1 MRQIVLYISLVLS
14 VMGCSDAEYIGGNYC
29 SIASLWSYA
38 SRGTVQ
44 IADDISIC
52 GYVVANDKYGEL
64 NSAIVVADDS
74 AGVAIELD
82 IDDTDL
88 CYPLYSGVEISCSG
102 LWLGVVGPKLILGAE
117 PTGDYVVDRIP
128 SSKAQNH
135 ISLLNKNNDTPT
147 IWHRMVAELEY
158 RDVLSFVAIDNLS
171 LVPSEHGMQWA
182 DIDPTTGRPITT
194 VRHFLQDNQ
203 TLCVVTDA
211 RCQYANEYIPESP
224 LTLTGVVDWYAGDIA
239 LRIVD
244 HGIELNY

>member
-1 MRQIVLYISLVLS
+1 
-14 VMGCSDAEYIGGNYC
+14 
-29 SIASLWSYA
+29 
-38 SRGTVQ
+38 
-44 IADDISIC
+44 
-52 GYVVANDKYGEL
+52 
-64 NSAIVVADDS
+64 
-74 AGVAIELD
+74 
-82 IDDTDL
+82 
-88 CYPLYSGVEISCSG
+88 
-102 LWLGVVGPKLILGAE
+102 
-117 PTGDYVVDRIP
+117 
-128 SSKAQNH
+128 
-135 ISLLNKNNDTPT
+135 
-147 IWHRMVAELEY
+147 MVAELEY

-203 TLCVVTDA
+203 TLCVVIDA